1 MTQTQKIQLRQSEVR
16 QKLNAILG
24 VDDRTAD
31 QTAELETLTAEAQG
45 LEVEYRAAVVAEP
58 PADDDGTRTPTGD
71 PEERERMEIRDRARL
86 ARFVD
91 AAISGRAV
99 DGAEAEVAA
108 AFGCP
113 GAVPLAMFETRE
125 RQPEERAVT
134 PSPATAATS
143 LGAIVPAMFQRS
155 AAAWLGVDMP
165 SVAAGDAGF
174 AVVGTSVTG
183 GVKAKSAESA
193 ETEGA
198 ITVTTA
204 QPRRITGAFRFT
216 REDAARLSGMEGALR
231 ENLSS
236 VLSDA
241 ADGQAVNGSGAG
253 DGTINGLIAI
263 LTAAAAPAAG
273 VEDFARYNAAM
284 LSHVDG
290 VFATDRTGVRG
301 LLGAATYRHAAGV
314 FTGATSEVSALDYL
328 TGEVRRR
335 PSVEPHPGRVV
346 EYPEGD
352 HQAQQPGWGS
362 RGGHA
367 GLGRSHPDPRRHHRG
382 EKGRDRRHR
391 PDAGRRRE
399 SCCDPAR
406 SCRTRSGWRRC
417 RTCGPARGA
426 ARRW

>member
-24 VDDRTAD
+24 ADDRTAE

-58 PADDDGTRTPTGD
+58 PSDDDTTGGTPAGD
-71 PEERERMEIRDRARL
+71 PEERERMEVRDRARL

-99 DGAEAEVAA
+99 DGAESEVAA
-108 AFGCP
+108 AYGCP

-134 PSPATAATS
+134 PAPATAATN

-204 QPRRITGAFRFT
+204 QPRRVSGAFGSPAKMPPDCPAWKARFVKT
-216 REDAARLSGMEGALR
+216 CRA
-231 ENLSS
+231 
-236 VLSDA
+236 
-241 ADGQAVNGSGAG
+241 
-253 DGTINGLIAI
+253 
-263 LTAAAAPAAG
+263 
-273 VEDFARYNAAM
+273 
-284 LSHVDG
+284 
-290 VFATDRTGVRG
+290 
-301 LLGAATYRHAAGV
+301 
-314 FTGATSEVSALDYL
+314 
-328 TGEVRRR
+328 
-335 PSVEPHPGRVV
+335 
-346 EYPEGD
+346 
-352 HQAQQPGWGS
+352 
-362 RGGHA
+362 
-367 GLGRSHPDPRRHHRG
+367 
-382 EKGRDRRHR
+382 
-391 PDAGRRRE
+391 
-399 SCCDPAR
+399 
-406 SCRTRSGWRRC
+406 SCRTRPTIRRSTAPGRATARSTVWWRS
-417 RTCGPARGA
+417 
-426 ARRW
+426 